1 MIDYRKEWNTR
12 QTAFRELL
20 LSFKNHD
27 EAMQGFF
34 TQHARLHTRQMAE
47 SEPWSFEDEVL
58 DDMPDALVRR
68 IPRNGEHSVAWIIW
82 HIARIEDVTMN
93 MLVAGELPLAEQ
105 EGWFERLQTPVRHT
119 GNAMDVP
126 AVAELSAAID
136 IPTLRAYRKAVGQ
149 RTRQIVQQLDAE
161 DLKKPAE
168 PARLQRILDEG
179 IVLEEA
185 RSITEY
191 WGRRSIAELLLM
203 PPTRHCYLHLNE
215 AVRLKQKKE

>member
-12 QTAFRELL
+12 QTVFRELL
-20 LSFKNHD
+20 LSFTNHD
-27 EAMQGFF
+27 EAMQGFL
-34 TQHARLHTRQMAE
+34 TQHARLHTRQMAQ
-47 SEPWSFEDEVL
+47 SEPWSFEDDVL
-58 DDMPDALVRR
+58 DDLPEEQVRR
-68 IPRNGEHSVAWIIW
+68 IPHNGEHSVAWIIW

-93 MLVAGELPLAEQ
+93 MLVAGKAPLAEQ
-105 EGWFERLQTPVRHT
+105 EGWFERLQTPVCHT

-149 RTRQIVQQLDAE
+149 RTRQIVQQLSPE
-161 DLKKPAE
+161 DLKSPVQS
-168 PARLQRILDEG
+168 ARLQRVLDEG
-179 IVLEEA
+179 AVLEEA

-215 AVRLKQKKE
+215 AVRLKKKKG